1 MLFNSLIF
9 WLFLPIVLALY
20 WAIPSAYRNARNGLL
35 LLASYGFYGYW
46 DVRFLSLIV
55 LSTGVDYFA
64 ALAMERGSEV
74 RRKMA
79 LYASVIVNLSI
90 LGYFKYANF
99 FLESFH
105 EFLSAF
111 GVATSHQ
118 SLDILL
124 PVGISFYTF
133 QSMSYT
139 IDVYR
144 NRTNVERNPLTFALY
159 VAYFAQLMAG
169 PIERSSALIPQLNA
183 TRKWN
188 AELFYSGFS
197 RFVLGMVKK
206 VAVSG
211 PLQDW
216 AEKLYLNPAH
226 RSVEEAWAMVAIS
239 VLYVLMDF
247 SGYSDMAVGIG
258 RMTGIRLSEN
268 FRSIFKAQ
276 SFPDFWQRWHI
287 TLGKW
292 FRDYVLISLRKRQ
305 VQKAVAVL
313 ITFTLIGFWHAASW
327 SFLVW
332 GFSLGI
338 LWWMDS
344 RFEWI
349 ARLTSW
355 IPSTSAIKLCRSAIV
370 LMLFFWLAQLYFA
383 KGLGEAWGLMK
394 CMLGMEAETP
404 GIIKGF
410 RSLNAVTWYALILAL
425 GIEWLTPHWSRW
437 QSNPQHT
444 TAIDWI
450 QNAVLIPLGI
460 LLCFEGLWTSRSFE
474 YFIF

>member
-1 MLFNSLIF
+1 
-9 WLFLPIVLALY
+9 
-20 WAIPSAYRNARNGLL
+20 
-35 LLASYGFYGYW
+35 
-46 DVRFLSLIV
+46 
-55 LSTGVDYFA
+55 
-64 ALAMERGSEV
+64 
-74 RRKMA
+74 
-79 LYASVIVNLSI
+79 
-90 LGYFKYANF
+90 
-99 FLESFH
+99 
-105 EFLSAF
+105 
-111 GVATSHQ
+111 
-118 SLDILL
+118 
-124 PVGISFYTF
+124 
-133 QSMSYT
+133 
-139 IDVYR
+139 
-144 NRTNVERNPLTFALY
+144 
-159 VAYFAQLMAG
+159 
-169 PIERSSALIPQLNA
+169 
-183 TRKWN
+183 
-188 AELFYSGFS
+188 
-197 RFVLGMVKK
+197 
-206 VAVSG
+206 
-211 PLQDW
+211 
-216 AEKLYLNPAH
+216 
-226 RSVEEAWAMVAIS
+226 
-239 VLYVLMDF
+239 
-247 SGYSDMAVGIG
+247 
-258 RMTGIRLSEN
+258 
-268 FRSIFKAQ
+268 
-276 SFPDFWQRWHI
+276 
-287 TLGKW
+287 
-292 FRDYVLISLRKRQ
+292 
-305 VQKAVAVL
+305 L

-383 KGLGEAWGLMK
+383 KDLGEAWGLMK

-437 QSNPQHT
+437 QSNPHHT